1 MSWDAPTHDQGG
13 NVYCIT
19 PVASRQEPCWRNVCL
34 KIFLK
39 IFNEGSDRVSLRE
52 KSDDRRPGS
61 QNTCCNCL
69 QL

>member
-1 MSWDAPTHDQGG
+1 MTTGRMF
-13 NVYCIT
+13 T
-19 PVASRQEPCWRNVCL
+19 ASPLSASKQERCWRNVCL

-52 KSDDRRPGS
+52 KSDDRRTGS